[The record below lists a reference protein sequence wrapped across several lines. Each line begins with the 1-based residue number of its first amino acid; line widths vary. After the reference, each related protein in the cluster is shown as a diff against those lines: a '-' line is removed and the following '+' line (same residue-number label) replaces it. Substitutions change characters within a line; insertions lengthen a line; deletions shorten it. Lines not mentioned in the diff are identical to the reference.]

1 MLLHGSVVFLAA
13 SGAFQFKNIRR
24 PGHRRKS
31 LAQAFLATV
40 FVAQP
45 FLPALSL
52 PNRLC
57 SFSSLGAEYVAG
69 YEAPTR
75 PSPPPPPPRHFERSR
90 PTFSSAFAPANASAC
105 VERNLSALFLARHF
119 ERMCEIS
126 LLLPFAFED
135 HVS

>member
-69 YEAPTR
+69 YEAPPR
-75 PSPPPPPPRHFERSR
+75 PPPPPPPPPQFEPDR
-90 PTFSSAFAPANASAC
+90 PPFFFPFAPSHGAA
-105 VERNLSALFLARHF
+105 
-119 ERMCEIS
+119 
-126 LLLPFAFED
+126 
-135 HVS
+135 